1 MIEPPPLTASKAA
14 AEQLSLGAL
23 DERFAATVDRPVVE
37 LRDDLVPGVE
47 LHPAVARWFER
58 RFDGGPTPPQAE
70 GWPSIANGRN
80 TLIAAPTGSGK
91 TLAGF
96 LMSINRLYLDH
107 AAGVEINGTQV
118 VYVSP
123 LKALVVDIAENLER
137 PLAEIAVTAREMGL
151 SAPELTIGVRTGD
164 TPSSERQ
171 SMVRRPRTF
180 VVTTPESLY
189 LLVTAGR
196 SRETLRS
203 VSTIIVDE
211 IHAMARDKRGSHLA
225 LTLER
230 LDHVCRSTPVR
241 IGLSATQ
248 RPIETVAR
256 LLVGTRVGGDGDRSD
271 GDGSDGDESDGTD
284 GSAGAG
290 TGTPD
295 CVIVDTGHQRT
306 LDLEIVLPDSELE
319 AVVSH
324 TQMDEIL
331 DRIAELVAEHRT
343 TLIFVNTRRL
353 AERLAHQLGERL
365 GEEDADGQDGG
376 AADAVVA
383 AHHGSLSK
391 DRRHRVERR
400 LRAGELKALV
410 ATASL
415 ELGIDVGPVE
425 LVCQIGSPRSI
436 ATFLQRVGRSNHT
449 RHGTPRGRLYPL
461 TRDELIECTALMAA
475 VRRGSLD
482 VLHPPEAPLD
492 ILAQQVVAETG
503 AEEWCAEE
511 LYRLVT
517 RAAPYAGLTR
527 ETFDEVVRLS
537 SEGIMT
543 GRGRRAAWVHHDEIN
558 GELRGRRGA
567 RYVALSSGGAIP
579 EIYDMRV
586 IAEPDELFIGTVTE
600 DWATESM
607 AGDIFLLGTHSWR
620 IRRVSGGEV
629 RVTDAGDQPPTVP
642 FWTGEAPARTAELS
656 AEVSRLRS
664 VVDEYLAADD
674 ALGAKTWL
682 IEESGIP
689 PDAAALIVAYL
700 ATARAALGLLPTGTD
715 LVMERF
721 FDGSDG
727 MQLVIHSPLGGRI
740 NRAMGYALR
749 KKFCVG
755 FNFELQAAASDDAV
769 VISLGPHHSFPLS
782 DVQHFLR
789 PEIIRATLTQ
799 AVLDQPAFQSR
810 WRWNLNRALI
820 VLRMRN
826 GKRNPPPLQR
836 MESDDLL
843 AALFPDAAA
852 CQENV
857 SGPAEIPDHP
867 LVRQTIH
874 DTLTEGMD
882 VDGLIELWEAL
893 GDGRVAMH
901 CVDTTEPSLLAHEIL
916 TARPYAFLDDDAEA
930 AERRTLAVPLRR
942 GLPVDP
948 NDIARLHPEAIA
960 EVRAELA
967 PDPRTADEL
976 HDLLRDVVLLAAGP
990 QWRPLMDEL
999 TARGRAVERDGRWH
1013 AAEAATEV
1021 EVLLSGKPSGP
1032 DDGDLFPEQV
1042 AATLLRGHLE
1052 LYSPV
1057 TVAQL
1062 ANLTG
1067 LSKTLLDVGLLTL
1080 EGEGS
1085 AIQGRF
1091 SEPSEA
1097 KGEIEWCSRRLLA
1110 RMHARSRRTRR
1121 RAVDPVTP
1129 EVFMRFL
1136 CRWQHVAPGTQVTSP
1151 AGLQRVLEQL
1161 QGWEAAVA
1169 SWEPDILGARVKGY
1183 RQSWTDRLCHDGE
1196 IQWLRL
1202 SPRPVD
1208 DPDRR
1213 GAGVSKATPVGIVHR
1228 QDLAWLL
1235 AAHRGDVEVPVPATG
1250 PVAEIVESLAAHGP
1264 RFLTEL
1270 AADTGRLPTDVES
1283 ALWEGVARGLVTAD
1297 GFEAVRSLTAPPAQQ
1312 RRDAAHRRR
1321 QARALSRLRRS
1332 GVRAAH
1338 SAGRWSLVPGVGERP
1353 LGITPGPEPEH
1364 EHDELV
1370 EALADQLLQRWGVL
1384 FYDLFAHENGR
1395 GGRTGGFAI
1404 PWRDLQWALR
1414 RLEDRGQVKGGRFV
1428 KGFSGE
1434 QFALPEAVESMKMV
1448 RRVAGRSKA
1457 AASNR
1462 TVTVSGS
1469 DPLNLTGVVLPGPRI
1484 PARRTETVVVPC

>member
-1 MIEPPPLTASKAA
+1 MLEPGCQ
-14 AEQLSLGAL
+14 QLSLGL
-23 DERFAATVDRPVVE
+23 QPSLE
-37 LRDDLVPGVE
+37 LRRDLVPGVG

-58 RFDGGPTPPQAE
+58 RFDGGPTPPQIE
-70 GWPSIANGRN
+70 GWPHIAAGRH

-96 LMSINRLYLDH
+96 LMSINDLYLRHSVDP
-107 AAGVEINGTQV
+107 AGIEGTQV

-137 PLAEIAVTAREMGL
+137 PLAGIAAVAAEMGL
-151 SAPELTIGVRTGD
+151 PAPTLTIGVRTGD

-171 SMVRRPRTF
+171 SMIRRPRTF

-189 LLVTAGR
+189 LLVTAAK

-203 VSTIIVDE
+203 VQTVIVDE

-230 LDHVCRSTPVR
+230 LHHVCRAEPVR

-256 LLVGTRVGGDGDRSD
+256 LLVGTRIDA
-271 GDGSDGDESDGTD
+271 D
-284 GSAGAG
+284 GSA
-290 TGTPD
+290 D
-295 CVIVDTGHQRT
+295 CAVVDTGHQRT
-306 LDLEIVLPDSELE
+306 LDLQIELPDIELE
-319 AVVSH
+319 AVASH
-324 TQMDEIL
+324 TQMDQIL

-365 GEEDADGQDGG
+365 AEVEVGAGNNGARADG
-376 AADAVVA
+376 ADAVVA

-461 TRDELIECTALMAA
+461 TRDELIECTALLAA
-475 VRRGSLD
+475 VRRGALD
-482 VLHPPEAPLD
+482 RLHPPDAPLD
-492 ILAQQVVAETG
+492 ILAQQIVAETG
-503 AEEWCAEE
+503 AEEWRPDD
-511 LYRLVT
+511 LHQLLT
-517 RAAPYAGLTR
+517 TAAPYSLVSR
-527 ETFDEVVRLS
+527 ETFDEVVKMTS
-537 SEGIMT
+537 DGILT
-543 GRGRRAAWVHHDEIN
+543 GRGRRAAWVHHDEVN

-567 RYVALSSGGAIP
+567 RYVALTSGGAIP

-607 AGDIFLLGTHSWR
+607 AGDIFLLGTHSWQ

-629 RVTDAGDQPPTVP
+629 RVVDAGDKPPTVP

-656 AEVSRLRS
+656 AEVSRLREA
-664 VVDEYLAADD
+664 VDGFLAADD
-674 ALGAKTWL
+674 EPGGGRPGDGHLAAKAWL
-682 IEESGIP
+682 IDASGIP

-700 ATARAALGLLPTGTD
+700 AGARAALGLLPTSTD

-721 FDGSDG
+721 FDGADG
-727 MQLVIHSPLGGRI
+727 TQLVIHSPLGGRI

-769 VISLGPHHSFPLS
+769 VISLGPHHSFPLA

-789 PEIIRATLTQ
+789 PDNIKATLSQ

-826 GKRNPPPLQR
+826 GKRNPPPIQR

-867 LVRQTIH
+867 LVRQTMH

-882 VDGLIELWEAL
+882 VDGLIELWRAL
-893 GDGRVAMH
+893 GDGRATMH

-916 TARPYAFLDDDAEA
+916 TARPYAFLDDDAEV
-930 AERRTLAVPLRR
+930 AERRTQAVSLRR

-948 NDIARLHPEAIA
+948 NDIATLHPEAIA

-976 HDLLRDVVLLAAGP
+976 HDLLRDVVLLAARDR
-990 QWRPLMDEL
+990 WRPLMEEL
-999 TARGRAVERDGRWH
+999 AGRGRAVAIGGGDGAPERWH
-1013 AAEAATEV
+1013 AAESAVDV
-1021 EVLLSGKPSGP
+1021 EVLLTGQPRPSA
-1032 DDGDLFPEQV
+1032 DGDVHPEQV
-1042 AATLLRGHLE
+1042 AARMVRGHLE
-1052 LYSPV
+1052 LHSPV
-1057 TVAQL
+1057 TVGGL
-1062 ANLTG
+1062 AELTG
-1067 LSKTLLDVGLLTL
+1067 LSATLVTVGLAAL
-1080 EGEGS
+1080 ETEGS
-1085 AIQGRF
+1085 AIQGHF
-1091 SEPSEA
+1091 SQPRKPTRSG
-1097 KGEIEWCSRRLLA
+1097 GEVGEVGTGAGPAVEWCSRRLLA
-1110 RMHARSRRTRR
+1110 RMHSRSRRTRR
-1121 RAVDPVTP
+1121 RNVEPVTP
-1129 EVFMRFL
+1129 EHFMRFL

-1151 AGLQRVLEQL
+1151 VGLRQVLEQL

-1169 SWEPDILGARVKGY
+1169 SWEPDLLGARVRDY
-1183 RQSWTDRLCHDGE
+1183 RQSWMDRLGHDGE

-1202 SPRPVD
+1202 SPPAID

-1213 GAGVSKATPVGIVHR
+1213 RSGVSKATPVSIVHR
-1228 QDLAWLL
+1228 HHLAWLL
-1235 AAHRGDVEVPVPATG
+1235 AAHRGETEAVIPTSG
-1250 PVAEIVESLAAHGP
+1250 PVAEIAEALSRHGP
-1264 RFLTEL
+1264 RFLAEL
-1270 AADTGRLPTDVES
+1270 VVDTGRLASDLET
-1283 ALWEGVARGLVTAD
+1283 ALWEGVARGLFTAD
-1297 GFEAVRSLTAPPAQQ
+1297 GFGAIRSLTMPPGQQ
-1312 RRDAAHRRR
+1312 RHQARR
-1321 QARALSRLRRS
+1321 QRQQARSLSRLRGRGAGQAS
-1332 GVRAAH
+1332 AAA
-1338 SAGRWSLVPGVGERP
+1338 AGRWSLVGASPD
-1353 LGITPGPEPEH
+1353 LGIDGR
-1364 EHDELV
+1364 DELV

-1384 FYDLFAHENGR
+1384 FYDLVAHENGR
-1395 GGRTGGFAI
+1395 ARLAI

-1414 RLEDRGQVKGGRFV
+1414 RLEDRGLVKGGRFV

-1434 QFALPEAVESMKMV
+1434 QFALPEAVEAMKLV
-1448 RRVAGRSKA
+1448 GRAGRRPGT
-1457 AASNR
+1457 SNGR
-1462 TVTVSGS
+1462 TAVGTVTVSGC
-1469 DPLNLTGVVLPGPRI
+1469 DPLNLTGVILPGPRI
-1484 PARRTETVVVPC
+1484 AARRTETVTLPC